1 MSKYLKHYPK
11 PCAHRWSCMLRN
23 ETEMLFLQ
31 SSAVRGNSHAVGE
44 QTNKKSSS
52 ATRHAN
58 NECLIS
64 RVIDFIRRKNWSLL
78 VYHAPEGITKE
89 LLLIS
94 WLPSFSLFHLGNS
107 CREIQLFSQL
117 SSLCRFPFPCSSS
130 RFGVQVLQKKK
141 INLIVLFRQLLLLNT
156 TADHRCWCSNIQMR
170 KILMLTPAAAG
181 TSRTVLGI

>member
-1 MSKYLKHYPK
+1 
-11 PCAHRWSCMLRN
+11 MLRN

-94 WLPSFSLFHLGNS
+94 
-107 CREIQLFSQL
+107 
-117 SSLCRFPFPCSSS
+117 
-130 RFGVQVLQKKK
+130 
-141 INLIVLFRQLLLLNT
+141 
-156 TADHRCWCSNIQMR
+156 
-170 KILMLTPAAAG
+170 
-181 TSRTVLGI
+181 